1 MKRTLSRLLVRS
13 VPLVMALGLCGAAVA
28 APVGSRGAHCGPAS
42 ARTLASSQ
50 EARVY
55 TVHKAVYGCAGS
67 RQFRLDRPHSPVGVV
82 VVVGKLA
89 AFARYFEGYDFT
101 SASVIVENLTDGK
114 RLWDGEAF
122 PRDPQGEYDQRVGS
136 LVARPDGHVAWIV
149 SSTMLGA
156 DKIVRVFRGRDVLD
170 SGRAIRTHSL
180 RLHGTR
186 LSWKH
191 GSRTK
196 TAQLR

>member
-1 MKRTLSRLLVRS
+1 MKTTLCRLLVRS
-13 VPLVMALGLCGAAVA
+13 APLALTLGVCGPAVA
-28 APVGSRGAHCGPAS
+28 SGSRGAHCGPAS

-50 EARVY
+50 DARVY
-55 TVHKAVYGCAGS
+55 ALRKAVYGCAGS
-67 RQFRLDRPHSPVGVV
+67 RHFRLSGRNSPLGVV

-89 AFARYFEGYDFT
+89 AFARYFQGYDFT
-101 SASVIVENLTDGK
+101 SASVIVENLANGK
-114 RLWDGEAF
+114 LLWDSEAF
-122 PRDPQGEYDQRVGS
+122 PNDPQGEYDQRVGS
-136 LVARPDGHVAWIV
+136 LATRPDGHVAWIV

-170 SGRAIRTHSL
+170 SGRAIRADSL
-180 RLHGTR
+180 RLRGTR

-191 GSRTK
+191 GSKTM